1 MQSTQD
7 AAIRMLKVLLA
18 ASLLLPLS
26 LFCYASSLS
35 YRNTFKAADE
45 RIDRSLEILHEHALK
60 VFQSVEFSVVATED
74 MIRGLSDAEIKRNE
88 QDLHFRLKKLDEALE
103 VVESIWVIGRGG
115 EALVTSYAYP
125 LPPGMNLTDRD
136 YFRAHVQSDIG
147 SFVGEVLMPRLGDGP
162 PFFSLS

>member
-7 AAIRMLKVLLA
+7 AAIRMLKILLA
-18 ASLLLPLS
+18 ASLLLPLALLGS
-26 LFCYASSLS
+26 AAWLS
-35 YRNTFKAADE
+35 YRNTFKIAAE

-74 MIRGLSDAEIKRNE
+74 MLRGLSDAEIKRNE
-88 QDLHFRLKKLDEALE
+88 QDLHLRLKKLDDALE
-103 VVESIWVIGRGG
+103 VVESIWVIGRSG

-125 LPPGMNLTDRD
+125 LPPGLSLADRD
-136 YFRAHVQSDIG
+136 YFQAHVRSDIG